1 MNLHVDRKTIQLS
14 AESRRLWDDVRVWM
28 MNCLVVEAAW
38 QPKTHA
44 EREQA
49 RRGRDQILAAFIEAW

>member
-1 MNLHVDRKTIQLS
+1 MNLDVDRNTAQLS
-14 AESRRLWDDVRVWM
+14 AETRRLWDDVRVWM

-38 QPKTHA
+38 PMKTHA

-49 RRGRDQILAAFIEAW
+49 RRGRDQILAAFIQAW

>member
-1 MNLHVDRKTIQLS
+1 MNLHVDRKTNLS